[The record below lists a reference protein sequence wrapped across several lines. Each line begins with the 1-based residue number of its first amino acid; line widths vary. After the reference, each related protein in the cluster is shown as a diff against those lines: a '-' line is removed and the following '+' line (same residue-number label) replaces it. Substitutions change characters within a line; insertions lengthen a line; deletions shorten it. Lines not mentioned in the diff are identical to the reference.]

1 VFIAKATID
10 RLLVVAPNVA
20 PPVPKCDLYTAMIA
34 ASSVR
39 VRTSMMIL
47 PTIAQGFDEQ
57 QDFIDRRGKRSS
69 SIVLDPGSF
78 AQHTRVT

>member
-1 VFIAKATID
+1 MFIAKAIID

-20 PPVPKCDLYTAMIA
+20 PPVPKCALYTAMMA

-39 VRTSMMIL
+39 VRISITTL
-47 PTIAQGFDEQ
+47 PTIEQALDEQ
-57 QDFIDRRGKRSS
+57 QDFISQRGKRSF
-69 SIVLDPGSF
+69 SIVLDPRAG